1 MYAYVRPIRPDE
13 LFHHGV
19 KGQKWGIRRFTN
31 KDGSLT
37 EEGKKHYNVDNT
49 ASVVGRAL
57 FNSTSGQKLAV
68 TFNKGYKADKKAIKS
83 EYKDKVKSK
92 DKDAAKEAKA
102 AQKEAIKKARVDTAD
117 AIYSHQSHAANASV
131 QTESFGKQLAKKMV
145 MGDYGNLMYSNLRN
159 PKHGKSMDKGA
170 AFVTAMVANVANTYT
185 GGATSVMDYTTRR
198 QYEKRK
204 ERGN

>member
-1 MYAYVRPIRPDE
+1 MCAYVRPIRPDE

-37 EEGKKHYNVDNT
+37 EEGKKHYNVDNNL
-49 ASVVGRAL
+49 SVVGRAL
-57 FNSTSGQKLAV
+57 FNTASGQKIAV
-68 TFNKGYKADKKAIKS
+68 SYNKGFMADKKAIKS
-83 EYKDKVKSK
+83 AYKDKVKSK
-92 DKDAAKEAKA
+92 DKNEAKEAKA
-102 AQKEAIKKARVDTAD
+102 ARKEEIKKARVDAAD

-131 QTESFGKQLAKKMV
+131 QTESFGKQFAKKMV
-145 MGDYGNLMYSNLRN
+145 MGDYGALMYSNLRS
-159 PKHGKSMDKGA
+159 PKHGKAMDKGA
-170 AFVTAMVANVANTYT
+170 AFVTSVVANVANTYT

>member
-1 MYAYVRPIRPDE
+1 MYSYIRPVRSDE

-19 KGQKWGIRRFTN
+19 KGQKWGIRRYTN
-31 KDGSLT
+31 KDGSLN
-37 EEGKKHYNVDNT
+37 EEGKKHYDVDNN
-49 ASVVGRAL
+49 SSIVGRAL
-57 FNSTSGQKLAV
+57 FNTTSGQKLAV
-68 TFNKGYKADKKAIKS
+68 TFNKGFREDKKAIKS
-83 EYKDKVKSK
+83 EYKNKGKSK
-92 DKDAAKEAKA
+92 DKDESKEAKV
-102 AQKEAIKKARVDTAD
+102 AQKEAIKQARVDTAD
-117 AIYSHQSHAANASV
+117 AIYSHQSHAANALV

-159 PKHGKSMDKGA
+159 PKHGNSMDKGA

-204 ERGN
+204 ERGD